1 MYKKA
6 LAKREE
12 VFHDSVKNNCRA
24 KNFLS
29 SLWSSGYN
37 SECTRYHE
45 AMTVEPFLEV
55 NPSLAFAET
64 FSKIVLHPLEPLGQK
79 LGSFFHNVLQQNSYF
94 ASFFVLPLSLFLLIM
109 LLLVTSGYSFT
120 LPFFL
125 GKIES
130 SRSKTKQKE
139 EIVDNRQ
146 ILELLHELKELKMI
160 VNHIEKSSIQPQIQH
175 VKEDLSTEVN
185 QLSDENTKTN
195 DDDTSDGFETIV
207 ENISSVPSAD
217 VAKESDELLT
227 K

>member
-6 LAKREE
+6 LAKREG
-12 VFHDSVKNNCRA
+12 VYHDSVENNCRA

-37 SECTRYHE
+37 SECTKYHE

-64 FSKIVLHPLEPLGQK
+64 FSKIILHPLEPLGHSI
-79 LGSFFHNVLQQNSYF
+79 GAFFRNVLQENSYF

-120 LPFFL
+120 LPFYL

-130 SRSKTKQKE
+130 CRSKTNKKE

-160 VNHIEKSSIQPQIQH
+160 VNHLEKSSVQPQIQH
-175 VKEDLSTEVN
+175 VKEDLSSEIK
-185 QLSDENTKTN
+185 QLSEENTKTI
-195 DDDTSDGFETIV
+195 DDDTSDDFETIV
-207 ENISSVPSAD
+207 EIISSVPSTD
-217 VAKESDELLT
+217 IVKESELFT